1 MTEQQEGLASQYAP
15 AEVEARRYEHWE
27 KAGYFTPES
36 LGNAAQENPDAP
48 SYTIVLPPPN
58 VTGILH
64 IGHALNHTLSDI
76 LVRRRRMQ
84 GYRTLWLPGMDHAGI
99 ATQNVVEREL
109 AKEGLSR
116 HDLGREAFVDR
127 VWQWKGEYGGRI
139 LSQMRRLGDSVD
151 WSRERFTMD
160 EGLSRAVQTIFKRL
174 YDDGLIYRAE
184 RIINWCPRCLTALSD
199 IEVDHSDDD
208 GELVSIRYGD
218 GDDSIVVATTRAE
231 TMLGDTAV
239 AVHPDD
245 ERYTRL
251 VGTEVELPLT
261 GRRIPIVADAHVD
274 PSFGTGAVK
283 VTPAHD
289 PNDFEIGRRHDL
301 PVLSVMDEHGVITA
315 HGPFEGLDRLEA
327 RPAVIAA
334 LREDGRIVKEIRP
347 YVHAVGHCSRCS
359 TTVEPR
365 LSLQWFV
372 SVAPLAKAAGDAVR
386 DGRVQISPPEMNA
399 RYFGWVDD
407 MHDWC
412 ISRQLWWGHRIPV
425 WYGPDGEARCV
436 GPDETP
442 PEGWTQDP
450 DVLDTWFS
458 SALWPF
464 STLGWP
470 DDTPDLRAFYPTS
483 VLITAYDI
491 LFFWVARMMMFGLYA
506 MRGKAQY
513 PSGGTTPQ
521 APRRTP
527 EDAVPFKTIALHG
540 LVRDQFGKKM
550 SKSKGNVVDPID
562 WMERFGTD
570 ATRFTLARGATPG
583 SDEAISEDWAAG
595 SRNFCNKLWN
605 ATRFALLN
613 GASARQAGG
622 EPPVVGDLSVTD
634 RWILSR
640 LSGVIAEVDGLL
652 EQFEFGKACEALYH
666 FAWDEFCDWYLE
678 LAKVP
683 LASGDETAAAGTRA
697 VLGFVLDQMLR
708 LLHPVMP
715 FVTDELWCALTGE
728 DSVMVAAWPRFEFT
742 DAVAEAEI
750 GSLMRL
756 VTEIR
761 QFRSGQGLR
770 PGQRV
775 PARLVGLEATPL
787 RAHEESIRALLR
799 LTVPERTGPERT
811 GPEHQDGF
819 AASAS
824 LLAEGVTVELDL
836 AGTVDVAAERKR
848 LEQGPRGGAQGGAVD
863 DRQARQRGVHREGAR
878 RRHREVQGPP
888 RDGRGGHRPAGV
900 PASSPVISRGRSPV
914 PPMFVPT
921 GLIAKTAIVSGP
933 PARTRNPGL
942 TRNHRNTHLGG
953 RSRLM
958 PVDDIAERLREVELE
973 IGSRRAEHQIDPT
986 LDRVAALV
994 SLLGDPHRAFPI
1006 VHVTGTNGKTS
1017 TTRMIESL
1025 LRERGLR
1032 TGRFTS
1038 PHLVS
1043 MRERICVDGEPLSA
1057 ERFIELYEEI
1067 SPYVQLVDDQ
1077 QPASMSF
1084 FEVLTGMM
1092 FAAFA
1097 DAPVDVAVIEVGMG
1111 GRWDATNV
1119 GDGQV
1124 AVIMPVAMDHMRWL
1138 GDTIEEIATEKAGII
1153 KPGATAVIAQQQ
1165 VAAAEILLQ
1174 RAALVGATVAR
1185 EGFEFGVLT
1194 REVAVGGQ
1202 QLVLQGLRGIVRRRV
1217 PAAVRRAPGVQRRVR
1232 AGGRRG
1238 VRRRGGDGAWGGRVH
1253 DHARP
1258 WPVDRGPRPGPGPCR
1273 VRQGELSRTARHPA
1287 ALADGH
1293 RGRGS

>member
-1 MTEQQEGLASQYAP
+1 VTRQQELPSQYAP

-27 KAGYFTPES
+27 KAGYFTPE
-36 LGNAAQENPDAP
+36 AQENPDAP
-48 SYTIVLPPPN
+48 SYAIVLPPPN

-76 LVRRRRMQ
+76 LIRRRRMQ

-116 HDLGREAFVDR
+116 HDLGRDEFVNR
-127 VWQWKGEYGGRI
+127 VWQWKAEYGGRI

-160 EGLSRAVQTIFKRL
+160 DGLSRAVQTIFKQL

-218 GDDSIVVATTRAE
+218 GDNSIVVATTRAE

-245 ERYTRL
+245 ERYAHL
-251 VGTEVELPLT
+251 VGRTVELPLT

-301 PVLSVMDEHGVITA
+301 PVLAVMDERGVITA
-315 HGPFEGLDRLEA
+315 AGPFEGLDRFEA
-327 RPAVIAA
+327 RPAVVAA
-334 LREDGRIVKEIRP
+334 LREDGRIVRETRP

-386 DGRVQISPPEMNA
+386 DGRVQISPPELNA

-425 WYGPDGEARCV
+425 WYGPEGPDGTKQVRCV

-442 PEGWTQDP
+442 PDGWTQDS

-470 DDTPDLRAFYPTS
+470 DDTLDLRTFYPTS
-483 VLITAYDI
+483 VLCTAYDI

-506 MRGKAQY
+506 MRGKA
-513 PSGGTTPQ
+513 P
-521 APRRTP
+521 AK
-527 EDAVPFKTIALHG
+527 AVPFNTIVLHG

-550 SKSKGNVVDPID
+550 SKSKGNTVDPLD

-613 GASARQAGG
+613 GAGNPRGDDPPGSPRAQGDSPSPRSPLAGG
-622 EPPVVGDLSVTD
+622 MPPVDDLPVVD

-640 LSGVIAEVDGLL
+640 LAHVTAEVDGLL

-683 LASGDETAAAGTRA
+683 LGSTDEAVAGRTRQ
-697 VLGFVLDQMLR
+697 VLGFVLDQTLR

-728 DSVMVAAWPRFEFT
+728 DSVMMAAWPSFEFT
-742 DAVAEAEI
+742 DGQAEAEV

-756 VTEIR
+756 VTEVR

-775 PARLVGLEATPL
+775 PARLGGIEATPL
-787 RAHEESIRALLR
+787 AAHEESVRALLR
-799 LTVPERTGPERT
+799 LTAPEDEFT
-811 GPEHQDGF
+811 
-819 AASAS
+819 ASAS
-824 LLAEGVTVELDL
+824 LLAEGITVELNL

-848 LEQGPRGGAQGGAVD
+848 LERDLAAARKEAQSMTAKLGNESFTGRAPADVIEKS
-863 DRQARQRGVHREGAR
+863 RQR
-878 RRHREVQGPP
+878 
-888 RDGRGGHRPAGV
+888 
-900 PASSPVISRGRSPV
+900 
-914 PPMFVPT
+914 
-921 GLIAKTAIVSGP
+921 L
-933 PARTRNPGL
+933 
-942 TRNHRNTHLGG
+942 
-953 RSRLM
+953 
-958 PVDDIAERLREVELE
+958 
-973 IGSRRAEHQIDPT
+973 
-986 LDRVAALV
+986 
-994 SLLGDPHRAFPI
+994 
-1006 VHVTGTNGKTS
+1006 
-1017 TTRMIESL
+1017 
-1025 LRERGLR
+1025 
-1032 TGRFTS
+1032 
-1038 PHLVS
+1038 
-1043 MRERICVDGEPLSA
+1043 
-1057 ERFIELYEEI
+1057 
-1067 SPYVQLVDDQ
+1067 
-1077 QPASMSF
+1077 
-1084 FEVLTGMM
+1084 
-1092 FAAFA
+1092 
-1097 DAPVDVAVIEVGMG
+1097 
-1111 GRWDATNV
+1111 
-1119 GDGQV
+1119 
-1124 AVIMPVAMDHMRWL
+1124 
-1138 GDTIEEIATEKAGII
+1138 
-1153 KPGATAVIAQQQ
+1153 
-1165 VAAAEILLQ
+1165 AAAEADITRLESRL
-1174 RAALVGATVAR
+1174 AAL
-1185 EGFEFGVLT
+1185 
-1194 REVAVGGQ
+1194 
-1202 QLVLQGLRGIVRRRV
+1202 
-1217 PAAVRRAPGVQRRVR
+1217 
-1232 AGGRRG
+1232 
-1238 VRRRGGDGAWGGRVH
+1238 
-1253 DHARP
+1253 
-1258 WPVDRGPRPGPGPCR
+1258 
-1273 VRQGELSRTARHPA
+1273 
-1287 ALADGH
+1287 
-1293 RGRGS
+1293 